1 MVSASCTGQ
10 YSRVP
15 PSPVPVSLETRGAPS
30 QQTAQGSL
38 LGIKQL
44 IPALEINEVRNLK
57 H

>member
-10 YSRVP
+10 YSLVP
-15 PSPVPVSLETRGAPS
+15 RSLVSLETRGAPS
-30 QQTAQGSL
+30 WLHLSSISL
-38 LGIKQL
+38 LRIKQL